1 MNKNSVEYSISNVD
15 IQKYL
20 GNGHIQKYADL
31 LNFNNIDDV
40 FGDYNFVIILI
51 ESKLNSGHWTCMLR
65 YDNTIEIFDSYGGSI
80 DNELK
85 YISKNMK
92 NMLGEKENVLTDL
105 LKKSG
110 YKVVINKY
118 KFQKEDNSID
128 SCGKWCLLRIL
139 MFMCANMQLK
149 EFTSFVKNNA
159 KKLNLSNDEF
169 VCKCITF

>member
-1 MNKNSVEYSISNVD
+1 M
-15 IQKYL
+15 
-20 GNGHIQKYADL
+20 
-31 LNFNNIDDV
+31 
-40 FGDYNFVIILI
+40 LI
-51 ESKLNSGHWTCMLR
+51 ESKPSAGHWVCMLR
-65 YDNTIEIFDSYGGSI
+65 YDNTIELFDSYAGSI

-92 NMLGEKENVLTDL
+92 YMLGEKENVLTEL

-118 KFQKEDNSID
+118 KFQSEQKINGLEID